1 MSGASAA
8 WPAERQGL
16 LRAESHFGGRVFP
29 CYRDRPAGLW
39 DLFAASVAR
48 WPAAEAI
55 VAGSWRLSY
64 AGLDRLAGFAAA
76 NLRARG
82 LGPGDRLALLLGN
95 GAEFAIL
102 VLAAIRL
109 GALAVPLGTRLKPGE
124 LAQAIDDSDA
134 AGLVLESEFAGSLP
148 PAEAMPRLRF
158 TLCLDPADVGH
169 DPLLAPAVAPPPVA
183 SGEEEAATIL
193 YTSGT
198 TGRPKG
204 AMLTHLGIVHSAM
217 SFERCLG
224 LTAGERAILAVPAA
238 HVTGLVAILFA
249 MLRSGGCTIMM
260 RAFKAAEFL
269 ALAARERMTA
279 TVMVPAQYNLCLLQ
293 PDLARFDLSA
303 WRIGC
308 FGGAPMPEATIA
320 ALAERLPG
328 LVLVNAYGATETTSP
343 TSIMPPGDGAAHPD
357 SVGRV
362 VPGGSVRVVDAEGR
376 DVPAGEAGEIWIAG
390 PMVVPGYWRRPD
402 ANAAEFTAEGFW
414 RSGDIGSLD
423 AEGYLRIFDRKK
435 DMINRAGY
443 KVFSAEVE
451 NVLNLHPA
459 IVESAVIGVPDA
471 VLGERVKAVVVPRE
485 PSVTPAAIRAFCA
498 ERLADYK
505 IPEFIELSPEPLPR
519 NANGKLQKAA
529 LRERG

>member
-1 MSGASAA
+1 
-8 WPAERQGL
+8 
-16 LRAESHFGGRVFP
+16 
-29 CYRDRPAGLW
+29 
-39 DLFAASVAR
+39 
-48 WPAAEAI
+48 
-55 VAGSWRLSY
+55 
-64 AGLDRLAGFAAA
+64 
-76 NLRARG
+76 
-82 LGPGDRLALLLGN
+82 
-95 GAEFAIL
+95 
-102 VLAAIRL
+102 
-109 GALAVPLGTRLKPGE
+109 
-124 LAQAIDDSDA
+124 
-134 AGLVLESEFAGSLP
+134 
-148 PAEAMPRLRF
+148 
-158 TLCLDPADVGH
+158 
-169 DPLLAPAVAPPPVA
+169 
-183 SGEEEAATIL
+183 
-193 YTSGT
+193 
-198 TGRPKG
+198 
-204 AMLTHLGIVHSAM
+204 
-217 SFERCLG
+217 
-224 LTAGERAILAVPAA
+224 
-238 HVTGLVAILFA
+238 
-249 MLRSGGCTIMM
+249 
-260 RAFKAAEFL
+260 
-269 ALAARERMTA
+269 
-279 TVMVPAQYNLCLLQ
+279 
-293 PDLARFDLSA
+293 
-303 WRIGC
+303 
-308 FGGAPMPEATIA
+308 MPEATIA

-376 DVPAGEAGEIWIAG
+376 DLPAGEAGEIWIAG

-423 AEGYLRIFDRKK
+423 AEGYLRVFDRKK

-529 LRERG
+529 LRGRR